1 MLRDSA
7 LQASGLLNAALGGP
21 PVRPYQPEGVWEEL
35 FMGRF
40 KYEPS
45 EGPAQYRRTLYAF
58 WRRSIAPTFL
68 FDSAQRRSCEVRTGR
83 TNTPLQALTLLNDG
97 TFMEASRE
105 LAQRMLALPENQR
118 IDDLYK
124 RVLCRPAS
132 AQEKAVLARELQR
145 STAHYTANPQDAHK
159 LLDFGQRRPGPGGNL
174 QHLAAHTILASLTL
188 NLDESLTHE

>member
-1 MLRDSA
+1 
-7 LQASGLLNAALGGP
+7 
-21 PVRPYQPEGVWEEL
+21 
-35 FMGRF
+35 MGRY

-97 TFMEASRE
+97 TFMEAARE

-118 IDDLYK
+118 IDHLYK
-124 RVLCRPAS
+124 RVLCRAAS

-145 STAHYTANPQDAHK
+145 STAHYAANPQDARA
-159 LLDFGQRRPGPGGNL
+159 LLEFGQRRPGPGSNV
-174 QHLAAHTILASLTL
+174 QQLAAHTILASLTL